1 VWSALVVV
9 YVAWGSTFVGIRI
22 MDRTVPPLVGA
33 GIRYLSAGLVMF
45 VFLLVR
51 RRAVPRVRAR
61 ELASVALVAILLLTG
76 GNGFVT
82 YAEHKV
88 PAGLAALVVASV
100 PLWLLVIRILTRDR
114 PPRATLVGLCVGF
127 VGVALLVARGGG
139 EHGVAV
145 VQLLI
150 VLAASLSWALGSWA
164 SSRLPMPSDTAT
176 GTALELLIGGAAL
189 SVLGPL
195 LGERWSTLALHASA
209 QSLLAIA
216 YLALIGSLFAF
227 TAYVW
232 LLQHAPI
239 SQVSTYAY
247 VNPVVAVVLGAL
259 VLGERVTTTT
269 IIGGAIIVLAVALVL
284 RAEARVQTS
293 AIADDRP
300 L

>member
-1 VWSALVVV
+1 
-9 YVAWGSTFVGIRI
+9 
-22 MDRTVPPLVGA
+22 
-33 GIRYLSAGLVMF
+33 
-45 VFLLVR
+45 
-51 RRAVPRVRAR
+51 
-61 ELASVALVAILLLTG
+61 
-76 GNGFVT
+76 
-82 YAEHKV
+82 
-88 PAGLAALVVASV
+88 V

-284 RAEARVQTS
+284 RAEARVQAS
-293 AIADDRP
+293 ALADDRP